1 MSFVGMGPLEIGV
14 ILLIAFIILGPEKM
28 VESARWL
35 GKMMREV
42 RKMVN
47 ELPDLNLTEDDISPT
62 NRSGERRNN
71 GTAEEIRKYDAVASQ
86 ETSTSPPTDTE
97 DGEDGNS
104 DDAPVAFRPGSANG
118 TREEAETETK
128 QEQP

>member
-1 MSFVGMGPLEIGV
+1 MNFLGMGPLELGV

-42 RKMVN
+42 RRMVN
-47 ELPDLNLTEDDISPT
+47 ELPELNLTEDDISPT
-62 NRSGERRNN
+62 NRSSESRNN
-71 GTAEEIRKYDAVASQ
+71 GTAEEIRKYDAVASK
-86 ETSTSPPTDTE
+86 ETSASTSTE

-104 DDAPVAFRPGSANG
+104 DDAPVAFRPESAIG
-118 TREEAETETK
+118 AREEAEIETK
-128 QEQP
+128 HEQP